1 MTMKTP
7 SLYSKEVMRY
17 FKNPKNVGVIKD
29 ADGIGRVGNFQCGD
43 IMELYIKVKKDKKG
57 KEKISDVKFQT
68 FGCVVALAV
77 SSMLTEIAK
86 NKTIEEALKISNK
99 DILKKSGPVPP
110 IKIHCS
116 FLAADALKEAI
127 YDYLSKNKKIIPEE
141 LQKDH
146 ERITNTL
153 KQVEKT
159 HKEFTGLEEKILE
172 K

>member
-1 MTMKTP
+1 MKTP
-7 SLYSKEVMRY
+7 SLYSREVMKH
-17 FKNPKNVGVIKD
+17 FKHPKNVGIIKNP
-29 ADGIGRVGNFQCGD
+29 DGVGRVGNFQCGD

-57 KEKISDVKFQT
+57 KERISDVKFQT

-86 NKTIEEALKISNK
+86 NKTIEEAMKITNK
-99 DILKKSGPVPP
+99 DILKKSGPVPM

-116 FLAADALKEAI
+116 FLAADALHEAI
-127 YDYLSKNKKIIPEE
+127 YDYLSKNKEPISEE

-146 ERITNTL
+146 ERIVSTL
-153 KQVEKT
+153 KQVEER
-159 HKEFTGLEEKILE
+159 HKEFTEFEEKILE